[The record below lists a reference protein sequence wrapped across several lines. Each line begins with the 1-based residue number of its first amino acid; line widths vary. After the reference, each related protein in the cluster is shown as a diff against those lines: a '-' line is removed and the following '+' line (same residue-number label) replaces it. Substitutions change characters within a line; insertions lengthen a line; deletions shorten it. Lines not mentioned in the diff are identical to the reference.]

1 MPSFFITGASR
12 GIGLG
17 LVAELLKDPKNSVLA
32 TARDPAGSKG
42 LQDLVAKYPK
52 GRLGTLTLDVNSPE
66 QIANA
71 AKEAAKFFPSGLDY
85 FIHNAGYWEQA
96 FTPVE
101 TLDTGAFEKEI
112 AFYTVSVV
120 HILREFKSLV
130 QKSTEKKFI
139 FISSVAASLTL
150 VPNVGE
156 VGIPYSVG
164 KVAQNMLV
172 RKWGIVN
179 KEQGIVV
186 AIIHPGFVDTDMGQ
200 AALDYFRAKDPN
212 AKAIS
217 VQESVD
223 GVLKV
228 AFAAKLEE
236 TTSFWAYSGDVL
248 PW

>member
-1 MPSFFITGASR
+1 MPSFLITGASR

-17 LVAELLKDPKNSVLA
+17 LVSELLKDPKNSVLA
-32 TARDPAGSKG
+32 TARNPASAKG
-42 LQDLVAKYPK
+42 LQDLAAKYPK
-52 GRLGTLTLDVNSPE
+52 ERLTLLTLDVTSPE

-71 AKEAAKFFPSGLDY
+71 AKETAKIFPNGLDY

-101 TLDTGAFEKEI
+101 QLDSDAFQKEI
-112 AFYTVSVV
+112 AFYTVPVV

-130 QKSTEKKFI
+130 QKSSAKKFI
-139 FISSVAASLTL
+139 FISTIAASLTL
-150 VPNVGE
+150 VPNAGV

-179 KEQGIVV
+179 KDQGTTV

-212 AKAIS
+212 AKPTS
-217 VQESVD
+217 VHESVD

-228 AFAAKLEE
+228 SFAAKLEE
-236 TTSFWAYSGDVL
+236 TTSFWSYSGDVL

>member
-17 LVAELLKDPKNSVLA
+17 LVAELLKDEKNSVVA
-32 TARDPAGSKG
+32 TARNPAGSKG
-42 LQDLVAKYPK
+42 LQELVAKYPK
-52 GRLGTLTLDVNSPE
+52 ERLATLTLDVTSPE
-66 QIANA
+66 QISNA
-71 AKEAAKFFPSGLDY
+71 AKETVKLFPNGLDY

-101 TLDTGAFEKEI
+101 KLDVAAFEKEI
-112 AFYTVSVV
+112 AFYTVPVV

-130 QKSTEKKFI
+130 QKSTEKKFV
-139 FISSVAASLTL
+139 FISSIAASLTL

-172 RKWGIVN
+172 RKWGLVN
-179 KEQGIVV
+179 KDLGITV
-186 AIIHPGFVDTDMGQ
+186 ATIHPGFVDTDMGQ
-200 AALDYFRAKDPN
+200 DALDYFRAKDPN
-212 AKAIS
+212 AKPIS

-228 AFAAKLEE
+228 SFAAKLEDS
-236 TTSFWAYSGDVL
+236 TSFWSYTGDVL